1 MGYKDANENLL
12 EPAKFHNM
20 DNEATKKQGYNLQ
33 LDEQS
38 FKDSDNL
45 YDESSQD
52 NIEFYDSQKHDKNS
66 SNQETHGSKNFLEDP
81 SQRTFAYQES
91 QDSQREKFIKEIYAM
106 LYKSGKFKLLYG
118 KYRRE
123 QR

>member
-1 MGYKDANENLL
+1 MSYKDANENLL
-12 EPAKFHNM
+12 EPAKFHNK
-20 DNEATKKQGYNLQ
+20 DNEATKRQRYNLQ
-33 LDEQS
+33 LNEQS
-38 FKDSDNL
+38 FKNFDNL

-52 NIEFYDSQKHDKNS
+52 NIEFYDSQKHGKDS
-66 SNQETHGSKNFLEDP
+66 SSQETHGSKNFSEDP
-81 SQRTFAYQES
+81 SRQTFAYQES
-91 QDSQREKFIKEIYAM
+91 QDLQREKFIEEIYSM